1 MCVILDADSY
11 SRSLDSDNTGM
22 RPVRDWMK
30 GRGKLVYT
38 PTQRMKAELESHG
51 QMAKRLVEYRQAG
64 RLIEVDPD
72 EVDATEAGLTG
83 LSSNDGH
90 IVALAIVAGVNV
102 LVSRDKDLH
111 DDFKRIVNGK
121 VYQNEKHKHLL
132 RRDTCP

>member
-1 MCVILDADSY
+1 MCVILDANNY
-11 SRSLDSDNTGM
+11 SDFLDVENAGM
-22 RPVRDWMK
+22 RPLRNWM
-30 GRGKLVYT
+30 RSAGKLVYAPT
-38 PTQRMKAELESHG
+38 PRMKAELEIHR
-51 QMAKRLVEYRQAG
+51 QMARRLVEYRQAG

-72 EVDATEAGLTG
+72 AVDTAEAELTG

-90 IVALAIVAGVNV
+90 IVALAIVAGVGV
-102 LVSRDKDLH
+102 LVSRDKKLH